1 MISAYLDRFEGD
13 LAVLLLGEAMG
24 KVNIPRVFLPKDV
37 AEGDYLKLTI
47 ERDAAAT
54 DAAEDEALELLKG

>member
-1 MISAYLDRFEGD
+1 M
-13 LAVLLLGEAMG
+13 V
-24 KVNIPRVFLPKDV
+24 KVNFPRAFLPKDV

>member
-13 LAVLLLGEAMG
+13 LAVLLLGDAMV
-24 KVNIPRVFLPKDV
+24 KVNFPRAFLPKDV
-37 AEGDYLKLTI
+37 AEGDYLKL

>member
-1 MISAYLDRFEGD
+1 MISAYLDRFEGE
-13 LAVLLLGEAMG
+13 LAVLLLGDAMV
-24 KVNIPRVFLPKDV
+24 KENFPRANLPKDV